1 MDDLDLRYLGTGEK
15 ARITSHFVAQLKY
28 YQDQKP
34 WQYDLRNALWDFV
47 VRTNKNFSGAQLR
60 EAANSA
66 CEQIGGILARMS
78 INNAEMI
85 TEEVEDFTSYH
96 MSVIEEA
103 NEIGLVGLPAYEPN
117 WRATTPMEI
126 LNVYD
131 NTTYVGIVNARD
143 VIKH

>member
-1 MDDLDLRYLGTGEK
+1 MEDLDLRYLGTAEK
-15 ARITSHFVAQLKY
+15 TRITTCFVAQLKY

-66 CEQIGGILARMS
+66 CKQIGGILARMAT
-78 INNAEMI
+78 NNAEMI

-117 WRATTPMEI
+117 WREATPTEI
-126 LNVYD
+126 LDVYD
-131 NTTYVGIVNARD
+131 NTTYVGIVHAKDFVRN
-143 VIKH
+143 